1 VKITI
6 IGTGYVGLV
15 TGACLAAKGHQ
26 VICVDKNRDIVE
38 KINEMQTP
46 IYEPG
51 LQGILRQVVVSGNLV
66 ATNDLRSS
74 VLTSEVSIITVGTPS
89 GDGGIDLSYIE
100 DSAREIGTALREKTD
115 YHIVCVK
122 STVVPTTTDTLV
134 KDVLKAASGKEPGE
148 FGLTMNPEFLRE
160 GKAVGDF
167 MYPDRIVIG
176 AYDDRSFAGMS
187 KVYEGFSDVPII
199 RVNLRTAEMI
209 KYAANALLATLISY
223 ANEAACICEA
233 TGGIDV
239 REVLTTVTL
248 DKRFNPRIGNEL
260 VNPGMNQYLQAGCG
274 FGGSCF
280 PKDVKALVSF
290 SIAKGYLPRIIESTL
305 NVNQEQPLKLLS
317 RLEKKLGTLENKKI
331 AVLGLA
337 FKPETDD
344 VRESP
349 SITIITSLLSK
360 KAKVYGVDPVA
371 TENMQAVIP
380 QSDSTVLY
388 TTDYR
393 IALQNA
399 DAVILVTSWPDFLK
413 IPPDEYL
420 RLMKNPLIVDGRRIL
435 DKESLEKAGCLYLG
449 VGFA

>member
-1 VKITI
+1 MRVWRQ
-6 IGTGYVGLV
+6 LFS
-15 TGACLAAKGHQ
+15 
-26 VICVDKNRDIVE
+26 
-38 KINEMQTP
+38 
-46 IYEPG
+46 
-51 LQGILRQVVVSGNLV
+51 QGCK
-66 ATNDLRSS
+66 
-74 VLTSEVSIITVGTPS
+74 
-89 GDGGIDLSYIE
+89 
-100 DSAREIGTALREKTD
+100 SA
-115 YHIVCVK
+115 
-122 STVVPTTTDTLV
+122 
-134 KDVLKAASGKEPGE
+134 
-148 FGLTMNPEFLRE
+148 
-160 GKAVGDF
+160 
-167 MYPDRIVIG
+167 
-176 AYDDRSFAGMS
+176 
-187 KVYEGFSDVPII
+187 
-199 RVNLRTAEMI
+199 
-209 KYAANALLATLISY
+209 
-223 ANEAACICEA
+223 
-233 TGGIDV
+233 
-239 REVLTTVTL
+239 
-248 DKRFNPRIGNEL
+248 
-260 VNPGMNQYLQAGCG
+260 
-274 FGGSCF
+274 
-280 PKDVKALVSF
+280 VSF